1 MHSISSAMSSNF
13 AAAGAGEKKDA
24 GGSASAAGGGGSRS
38 LHAPPG
44 LFAAV
49 AASLLPYPLTHSVR
63 AALFELML
71 GGQPVP
77 AGRVRPLPR
86 APSQTRFTRVSSA
99 VSSAASAARTF
110 LGSHSRSSSASDFP
124 FSPSDRSDLSASP
137 LRLDGGAGA
146 ASSGVPAIVHAAA
159 AGVLLRLLEKC
170 DDAEVRGGALE
181 TLLRLVEGAPANA
194 HALLTQ
200 AGWQQWLIP
209 ALS

>member
-1 MHSISSAMSSNF
+1 
-13 AAAGAGEKKDA
+13 
-24 GGSASAAGGGGSRS
+24 
-38 LHAPPG
+38 

-110 LGSHSRSSSASDFP
+110 LGSHSRSSSASDG
-124 FSPSDRSDLSASP
+124 FSPSDGSDLSASP

-194 HALLTQ
+194 TRAFDASRVAAVAHPRA
-200 AGWQQWLIP
+200 QQR
-209 ALS
+209 SF